1 MLSRHA
7 DSCYW
12 IGRSVERAEAVARMV
27 DVHYHSG
34 LESFL
39 PMALEEIRIDS
50 GEVRPLP
57 WHSVLTISGN
67 PNDYFTRFGLL
78 TDRSLLYFFAFDAEN
93 PNSIFSTWKSARENA
108 RAIREEISS
117 EMWEC
122 LNIAYLRMRDWD
134 IDRVIAGGPHE
145 FFKMVENDSHLF
157 QGILNRTLSMG
168 ESRDWIDIGRFMER
182 GDQTTRLLD
191 VRYHDLLS
199 PKDENT
205 PPGSLEAVEESLDMH
220 NWIAVLKSV
229 SAFEMYRKTHQ
240 DGIKPINVVQFLVLN
255 PQFPAS
261 VRHCVERVD
270 GCLHRISGTGRD
282 SAGTDPERLIGRLR
296 ADLLYLNAGEV
307 VSGDLHD
314 FLSQVQARFITIG
327 NAISQT
333 YLC

>member
-12 IGRSVERAEAVARMV
+12 IGRSVERAEAIARMV

-39 PMALEEIRIDS
+39 PMALEETRLDAPA
-50 GEVRPLP
+50 RPLP

-67 PNDYFTRFGLL
+67 PSDYFARFGLL
-78 TDRSLLYFFAFDAEN
+78 SDRSLLYFFAFDPEN
-93 PNSIFSTWKSARENA
+93 PNSIAATWKNARENA

-122 LNIAYLRMRDWD
+122 LNISYLRLRDWD
-134 IDRVIAGGPHE
+134 VDRVMTGGPHE
-145 FFKMVENDSHLF
+145 FFKMVQNDSHLF
-157 QGILNRTLSMG
+157 QGCLNRTLSMG
-168 ESRDWIDIGRFMER
+168 EARDWIDTGRFMER

-191 VRYHDLLS
+191 VRYHDLLP
-199 PKDENT
+199 PKGEDET
-205 PPGSLEAVEESLDMH
+205 EGGLAAVEDSLDMH

-240 DGIKPINVVQFLVLN
+240 DGIKPVNVVNFLVLN

-270 GCLHRISGTGRD
+270 GCLHRISGTARD

-296 ADLLYLNAGEV
+296 ADLLYLNAADV
-307 VSGDLHD
+307 VGGDLHD
-314 FLSQVQARFITIG
+314 FLSQVQARFIAIG
-327 NAISQT
+327 RAISRT
-333 YLC
+333 YLD

>member
-12 IGRSVERAEAVARMV
+12 IGRSVERAEAIARMV

-39 PMALEEIRIDS
+39 PAALDEIEAG
-50 GEVRPLP
+50 GEARPLP
-57 WHSVLTISGN
+57 WHSVLTIVGN
-67 PNDYFTRFGLL
+67 PQDYFARFGLL
-78 TDRSLLYFFAFDAEN
+78 NDRSLLYFFAFDPEN
-93 PNSIFSTWKSARENA
+93 PNSIVSTWKSARENA

-122 LNIAYLRMRDWD
+122 VNISYLRLQEWNV
-134 IDRVIAGGPHE
+134 DRIITGGPHE
-145 FFKMVENDSHLF
+145 FFKMVQNDSHLF

-168 ESRDWIDIGRFMER
+168 EARDWIDAGRFMER

-191 VRYHDLLS
+191 VRYHDLLT
-199 PKDENT
+199 PKGEET
-205 PPGSLEAVEESLDMH
+205 PESIREAVENSLDMH

-229 SAFEMYRKTHQ
+229 SAFEMYRKTHK
-240 DGIKPINVVQFLVLN
+240 DGIKPVNVVQFLVLD
-255 PQFPAS
+255 PHFPAS

-282 SAGTDPERLIGRLR
+282 TAGTDPERLIGRLR
-296 ADLLYLNAGEV
+296 ADLLYLNASEIV
-307 VSGDLHD
+307 AGDLHT
-314 FLSQVQARFITIG
+314 FLSQVQARFIAIG